1 MKTPDVFPIDM
12 ISIGPVVITN
22 TVIITWL
29 AMAVIIIGSC
39 LLTRR
44 LSLTPGIR
52 QEILESIL
60 EATEKTIK
68 ETVPID
74 PWEVIP
80 LITTLWIL
88 IGVSNLI
95 GLVPGLM
102 TPTADINTTFAFAVI
117 SFSLMHVIGI
127 KTMGLKRYLSHYTEP
142 SWILLPIHILAEF
155 TRTIA
160 LAVRL
165 FGNML
170 SGDMIAVIILGIAGF
185 LVPVPFALLH
195 IIIGLIQAYIF
206 GILTLVFIAG
216 GIRTDPQEN
225 QHQKED

>member
-1 MKTPDVFPIDM
+1 MNTPDVFPVDM

-29 AMAVIIIGSC
+29 AMAVIIVGSY

-44 LSLTPGIR
+44 LSLTPGIG
-52 QEILESIL
+52 QEILESLL
-60 EATEKTIK
+60 EAAEKTVK
-68 ETVPID
+68 ETVSID
-74 PWEVIP
+74 PWIVIP
-80 LITTLWIL
+80 FVTTLWIL
-88 IGVSNLI
+88 IGVSNLVGLI
-95 GLVPGLM
+95 PGLV
-102 TPTADINTTFAFAVI
+102 TPTADINTTFAFAMV
-117 SFSLMHVIGI
+117 SFSLMHVLGI
-127 KTMGLKRYLSHYTEP
+127 KTMGMKGYLSHYKEP
-142 SWILLPIHILAEF
+142 SWILLPIHVLAEF

-185 LVPVPFALLH
+185 LVPIPFALLH

-216 GIRTDPQEN
+216 GIRTESQEK
-225 QHQKED
+225 H

>member
-1 MKTPDVFPIDM
+1 MKTLDVFPVDLIY
-12 ISIGPVVITN
+12 IGPVVITN

-29 AMAVIIIGSC
+29 AMTVIIIGSY

-44 LSLTPGIR
+44 LSLTPGVR

-60 EATEKTIK
+60 EAAEKTIK

-80 LITTLWIL
+80 LITTIWIL

-95 GLVPGLM
+95 GLVPGLI

-117 SFSLMHVIGI
+117 SFSLTHVVGI
-127 KTMGLKRYLSHYTEP
+127 RTMGLKGYLAHYREP
-142 SWILLPIHILAEF
+142 SWILLPIHVLAEF

-160 LAVRL
+160 LAARL

-170 SGDMIAVIILGIAGF
+170 SGDMIAVIMLGIAGF
-185 LVPVPFALLH
+185 LVPIPFALLH
-195 IIIGLIQAYIF
+195 VIIGLIQAFIF

-216 GIRTDPQEN
+216 GIRTEQKES
-225 QHQKED
+225 HQKED

>member
-1 MKTPDVFPIDM
+1 MKTPDVFPVDLIY
-12 ISIGPVVITN
+12 IGPVVITN

-29 AMAVIIIGSC
+29 AMTVIIIGSY

-44 LSLTPGIR
+44 LSLTPGVR

-60 EATEKTIK
+60 EAAEKTIK

-80 LITTLWIL
+80 LITTIWIL

-117 SFSLMHVIGI
+117 SFSLMHVVGI
-127 KTMGLKRYLSHYTEP
+127 RTMGLKGYLAHYREP
-142 SWILLPIHILAEF
+142 SWILLPIHVLAEF

-170 SGDMIAVIILGIAGF
+170 SGDMIAVIMLGIAGF
-185 LVPVPFALLH
+185 LVPIPFALLH
-195 IIIGLIQAYIF
+195 VIIGLIQAFIF

-216 GIRTDPQEN
+216 GIRTEQKES
-225 QHQKED
+225 HQKED